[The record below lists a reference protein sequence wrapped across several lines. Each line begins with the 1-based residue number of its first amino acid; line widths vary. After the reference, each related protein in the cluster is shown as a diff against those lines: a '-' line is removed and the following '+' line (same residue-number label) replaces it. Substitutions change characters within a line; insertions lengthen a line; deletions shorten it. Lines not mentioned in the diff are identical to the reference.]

1 VTIPAPSNKKQEL
14 RRIIRRHLRELPLD
28 STTVREATCRWLAA
42 RPGLRTVALYAA
54 LAGEVDLL
62 PLVAWDPSRR
72 WIFPRVCDENLTF
85 HEVRDVTSDLVLG
98 SAGIREPSPALPQ
111 VRVPEV
117 DVFLCPGLAFD
128 ANGGRLG
135 RGRGFYD
142 RMLATARPDAI
153 KLGICH
159 PAQRVADTFPQAHD
173 VPMDELIS

>member
-1 VTIPAPSNKKQEL
+1 VTIPDPSNKKHEL
-14 RRIIRRHLRELPLD
+14 RLKIRRRLRELPPD
-28 STTVREATCRWLAA
+28 SARVCEATRRWLAA
-42 RPGLRTVALYAA
+42 RPELRTVALYAA
-54 LAGEVDLL
+54 LAEEVDLL

-72 WIFPRVCDENLTF
+72 WVFPRICGEDLAF
-85 HEVRDVTSDLVLG
+85 HEVRDVASDLLRG

-111 VRVPEV
+111 VQVAEV

-142 RMLATARPDAI
+142 RMLANARPDAI
-153 KLGICH
+153 KLGVCH

-173 VPMDELIS
+173 AAMDEVIS